1 MDIKLLEVMELCSSM
16 NVQTLNY
23 TSMEDKATFKCLDC
37 GCVTEYKRASS
48 LLKAKKPSCKGCRRL
63 QKEEEAAK
71 LIEETYGEGSE
82 IIEFYW
88 NGAILRVN
96 MRCPKGHYGE
106 RTVSYIRRKGS
117 VCPQCSREEVAYKSR
132 CTKLSEEKI
141 KTLNDRGFKMVG
153 ELFGTDTPTEFECS
167 KGHRHLRKP
176 KYIRDIICSQCI
188 KEEREANRL
197 KKAEALS
204 KAKEGYHEEKL
215 NIIISKNPWIAK
227 VNTHLTQS
235 TKHVEV
241 VCHEGHVGIHSKGN
255 LTISGILECG
265 ECKSLKRHNDLQLK
279 LDHIH
284 GGTIKMV
291 SRFNGVNNPVTKKC
305 LMCGDVSTVKG
316 QGVVDGNGCINCNK
330 NASKGEKFFRSLAIN
345 MGIPIRSQ
353 VRFDGLTG
361 VGEGNLSYDFLIGS
375 NTLIEI
381 HGEQHFKPCSMGR
394 MNKEVALAKYE
405 IQREHD
411 IRKKAYAE
419 EHGYKLIVIPYY
431 GDIGGRFK
439 QDCVDT
445 LESVLEQVA

>member
-1 MDIKLLEVMELCSSM
+1 MVVKLSEVMDLCASM
-16 NVQTLNY
+16 NVQALNY
-23 TSMEDKATFKCLDC
+23 ISMEDKATFKCLDC
-37 GCVTEYKRASS
+37 GCVSEYKRASS
-48 LLKAKKPSCKGCRRL
+48 LLKAKKRSCKGCRRL
-63 QKEEEAAK
+63 LKEEEAAK

-82 IIEFYW
+82 ILGFNW
-88 NGAILRVN
+88 KGRNLRVK
-96 MRCPKGHYGE
+96 MKCKEGHYGE
-106 RTVSYIRRKGS
+106 RDVSYIRQWGR
-117 VCPQCSREEVAYKSR
+117 VCSQCSREEVTIKRRYTR
-132 CTKLSEEKI
+132 LSNDKVI
-141 KTLNDRGFKMVG
+141 TLKERGFKMVG
-153 ELFGTDTPTEFECS
+153 ELIGTDIPTEFECS

-176 KYIRDIICSQCI
+176 KYISTISCSLCI
-188 KEEREANRL
+188 KGEREANRL

-204 KAKEGYHEEKL
+204 REKEGYHEEKL

-227 VNTHLTQS
+227 VNTSLTPS

-255 LTISGILECG
+255 LTISGIIECG
-265 ECKSLKRHNDLQLK
+265 ECRSLKRHNDLQLK
-279 LDHIH
+279 LDRIH
-284 GGTIKMV
+284 SGTIKMLT
-291 SRFNGVNNPVTKKC
+291 RFNGVNNPVTKKC
-305 LMCGDVSTVKG
+305 FMCGDVSTVKG

-330 NASKGEKFFRSLAIN
+330 NASKGEKFFRSLAID

-394 MNKEVALAKYE
+394 MNKEVALTKYE
-405 IQREHD
+405 IQCEHD

-445 LESVLEQVA
+445 LEIVLEQVA